1 MRALFRIQTMSEKK
15 NADPETDWGMCTFY
29 GCKAYFGY
37 TCTVYDRV
45 WGSLIKTCPDMRG

>member
-1 MRALFRIQTMSEKK
+1 MRALFCIQTMSEKK